1 MSAGQPIPRDSAEYL
16 WVSSVIRSVEKLT
29 GRPSRWNGELHENTR
44 PHAAGSALDSGG
56 MTVNVEKVLK
66 PVALAYTAGRP
77 LTEDELVEARDA
89 VLTVVHEA
97 KHLTNVLGDENAPDA
112 TPVYS
117 PDTLAL
123 EEGLT
128 ENWAH
133 DNVDAVIQDI
143 GMDQVQPELLTTE
156 SIDSYPA
163 YTAATDELVRGT
175 ADVAGLSQS
184 QVVSALDRAD
194 RTQRW
199 STLADLVIDERLAD
213 VLPPEDREAV
223 RTQLRQAM
231 RPHLG
236 DVVATQKS
244 ELLTDLEQSIGG
256 HRSAREAVTV
266 LSTTTAELEN
276 RYRDAAIGPAP
287 QASEVDHLRRFLGG
301 GMPSS
306 GQSYRGGNPAGAVP
320 DNVRHL
326 PARRDQGQARE

>member
-1 MSAGQPIPRDSAEYL
+1 MSAGQPVPRDSAEYL
-16 WVSSVIRSVEKLT
+16 WVRSIIRSVEKLT
-29 GRPSRWNGELHENTR
+29 GRPSRWNGELYEDTR
-44 PHAAGSALDSGG
+44 SHAAGSALDGGG
-56 MTVNVEKVLK
+56 MTVNREKVLK
-66 PVALAYTAGRP
+66 SAGLAYTAGRP
-77 LTEDELVEARDA
+77 LTEDELIEVRDA

-97 KHLTNVLGDENAPDA
+97 KHLTNVLGDENAPGA

-133 DNVDAVIQDI
+133 DHVEAVIQDI
-143 GMDQVQPELLTTE
+143 GMDQVQPELLSTE

-175 ADVAGLSQS
+175 AEVTGLSQS
-184 QVVSALDRAD
+184 QVAGALDQAD

-223 RTQLRQAM
+223 RTQLIQTM

-236 DVVATQKS
+236 DVVATQQS
-244 ELLTDLEQSIGG
+244 ELFTDLEKSIGG
-256 HRSAREAVTV
+256 HRSAGAAVTA

-287 QASEVDHLRRFLGG
+287 QAAEVDHLRKFLGG
-301 GMPSS
+301 EMPSN
-306 GQSYRGGNPAGAVP
+306 GQSYRAGNQAGAVP

-326 PARRDQGQARE
+326 PARRDQGQSRE